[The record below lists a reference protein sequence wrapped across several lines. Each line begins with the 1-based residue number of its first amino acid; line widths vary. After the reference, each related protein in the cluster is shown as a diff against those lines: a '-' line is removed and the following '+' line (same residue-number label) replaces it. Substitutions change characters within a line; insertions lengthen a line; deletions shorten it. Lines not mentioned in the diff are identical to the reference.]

1 MSNEKPKFLGLDWQ
15 TVDLNNLEGSIKPWC
30 DERRN
35 LLTGL
40 RYFILIQDRDGG
52 GYEVIQNNKAWP
64 LLRKVAL
71 GYVSTYLKRK
81 YGQSKVA
88 ANINVWIS
96 TDDHTFWKQELE
108 NVLLGQ
114 WANKEAED
122 ARARKIGSHIIDKP
136 DRLKYWEETAPDAF
150 AWLKANKYI

>member
-1 MSNEKPKFLGLDWQ
+1 MANEKPKFLGLDWQ
-15 TVDLNNLEGSIKPWC
+15 TVDLNDLQGSIKAWC
-30 DERRN
+30 DDRRN

-64 LLRKVAL
+64 LLRKVSL
-71 GYVSTYLKRK
+71 GYVSVYLKRK

-88 ANINVWIS
+88 ANVNVWIS

-108 NVLLGQ
+108 NAMLGQ
-114 WANKEAED
+114 WANKEAE
-122 ARARKIGSHIIDKP
+122 AVRARKVGEWLSGKP
-136 DRLKYWEETAPDAF
+136 DRQEHWLKTAPDAL
-150 AWLKANKYI
+150 AWLKENNYC